1 MELSDAIRGRRMVRS
16 YDPGRP
22 VPTEL
27 ITRALDLAT
36 RSPSA
41 GFAQGW
47 DFVVLRTADRRAL
60 FWAATTDPHAHPDPW
75 LQGMRTA
82 PVLILCLSDPMRY
95 LDRYA
100 EDDKGWQDR
109 DENRWPV
116 PYWDVDT
123 GMAAFTLLLCA
134 VDSGL
139 GACFFGVRPEDRVAV
154 LEAFGAPPDRR
165 IVGVVSLGYAAP
177 DRRSPSLRRGRR
189 PLEEVAHDGRF
200 GTSWTA
206 AAGSAGG
213 SVTPIGRG
221 A

>member
-1 MELSDAIRGRRMVRS
+1 MELSDAIRGRHMVRT
-16 YDPGRP
+16 YLPDRP
-22 VPTEL
+22 VPAEL
-27 ITRALDLAT
+27 ISRALDLAT

-41 GFAQGW
+41 GNTQGW
-47 DFVVLRTADRRAL
+47 DFVVLRTPERRAL
-60 FWAATTDPHAHPDPW
+60 FWASTTDPHADPDPW

-82 PVLILCLSDPMRY
+82 PVLILCLSDPVRY

-100 EDDKGWQDR
+100 EPDKGWTDR

-123 GMAAFTLLLCA
+123 GMAAFALLLSA

-139 GACFFGVRPEDRVAV
+139 GACFFGVRPSDRVAV
-154 LEAFGAPPDRR
+154 LEAFGAPIDRR

-189 PLEEVAHDGRF
+189 PLAEAAHDGTF
-200 GTSWTA
+200 GTPWTSPQA
-206 AAGSAGG
+206 SASAGD
-213 SVTPIGRG
+213 
-221 A
+221 

>member
-1 MELSDAIRGRRMVRS
+1 MDLSEAIRHRRMIRT
-16 YDPGRP
+16 YQADRP
-22 VPTEL
+22 VPPEL
-27 ITRALDLAT
+27 VTRALDLAT

-47 DFVVLRTADRRAL
+47 DFVVLRTAERRAL
-60 FWAATTDPHAHPDPW
+60 FWAATTDAHADPDPW

-82 PVLILCLSDPMRY
+82 PVLILCLSDPQRY

-100 EDDKGWQDR
+100 ERDKGWTDR

-123 GMAAFTLLLCA
+123 GMAAFALLLSA

-139 GACFFGVRPEDRVAV
+139 GACFFGVRPEDRAAV
-154 LEAFGAPPDRR
+154 LEAFGAPLDRR
-165 IVGVVSLGYAAP
+165 IVGVVSLGHPAP
-177 DRRSPSLRRGRR
+177 DRRSPSLARGRR
-189 PLEEVAHDGRF
+189 PLTDVAHDGRF
-200 GTSWTA
+200 GTAWA
-206 AAGSAGG
+206 PRPEAPALPRP
-213 SVTPIGRG
+213 VDRG